1 MSFLSAYNFK
11 FYLFF
16 RTNQKFGPFHCSV
29 VFCFMDMSYVVYLLS
44 LLMNIYIVSIVLAIT
59 IKLYEYFFASVNVD
73 MSLVFLG
80 KYLSQ

>member
-1 MSFLSAYNFK
+1 
-11 FYLFF
+11 
-16 RTNQKFGPFHCSV
+16 
-29 VFCFMDMSYVVYLLS
+29 MDMSYVVYLLS

-80 KYLSQ
+80 KYLSQW